1 MQLMK
6 KIIIVSVCLL
16 ASCLLGLAQ
25 KSQTIAEEAR
35 EAVCRR
41 VPCREATTITLKINK
56 REFAEF
62 EFPKGPYVVD
72 GYINLLAGEEINV
85 EFEVVDNVL
94 SNARYVAK
102 ISAPEKTIR
111 FKLEQTEQG
120 TVLAVKNP
128 FAKNILYDC
137 LIQHYKTQGLKQI
150 SIMPVQSR
158 LASFELWP
166 YPITQVVINKV
177 RFVADK

>member
-6 KIIIVSVCLL
+6 KIIIVSVFIF
-16 ASCLLGLAQ
+16 ASCLLVLAQ

-35 EAVCRR
+35 EALCRQ
-41 VPCREATTITLKINK
+41 VPCRVATTITLKINK
-56 REFAEF
+56 RESAEF

-72 GYINLLAGEEINV
+72 GYINLLSGEEVNV
-85 EFEVVDNVL
+85 EFDVVDNVL

-111 FKLEQTEQG
+111 FKLEQTDKG
-120 TVLAVKNP
+120 TLLAVKNP
-128 FAKNILYDC
+128 FATNILYDC
-137 LIQHYKTQGLKQI
+137 LMQRYKSQKLEWT
-150 SIMPVQSR
+150 SVVPVQSR
-158 LASFELWP
+158 LLSFELWP

-177 RFVADK
+177 RFVSVN